1 MKKIELRK
9 TNLNLNRNYRMPII
23 SIEGN
28 LGAGKST
35 LLERIQKRCI
45 QENNKHIHII
55 PESLD
60 IWNKI
65 KEGEKSIL
73 QLFYENKS
81 KYAMTFQ
88 ILCFLTITYNMMG
101 EIQRLGKKDIV
112 IIERSPIS
120 NIVVFAEMLYDDKII
135 GEVEWS
141 VLKYMANGL
150 MMPVDKIVYLRSS
163 PDECL
168 ERVKS
173 RAREGEEDISLSYL
187 ERVHN
192 KHEDWLAQVQHETI
206 ESPDEI
212 QRFIDRLF

>member
-1 MKKIELRK
+1 
-9 TNLNLNRNYRMPII
+9 MPII

-28 LGAGKST
+28 VGATKST
-35 LLERIQKRCI
+35 LLERIQQRCI

-65 KEGEKSIL
+65 KEGDKNIL
-73 QLFYENKS
+73 QLFYDDKK
-81 KYAMTFQ
+81 KYAMSFQ
-88 ILCFLTITYNMMG
+88 ILTFLTMTYNMMG
-101 EIQRLGKKDIV
+101 EIQRLGKKDTV

-120 NIVVFAEMLYDDKII
+120 NIAIFAQMLYDDKII

-150 MMPVDKIVYLRSS
+150 MMPVDKIVYLRSN
-163 PDECL
+163 PEECL
-168 ERVKS
+168 ERVQR
-173 RAREGEEDISLSYL
+173 RAREGEENISLSYL
-187 ERVHN
+187 ERVH
-192 KHEDWLAQVQHETI
+192 KQHEDWLAQVQHETI

>member
-1 MKKIELRK
+1 
-9 TNLNLNRNYRMPII
+9 MPII

-28 LGAGKST
+28 VGSTKST
-35 LLERIQKRCI
+35 LLERIQQRCI

-65 KEGEKSIL
+65 KEGDKNIL
-73 QLFYENKS
+73 QLFYDDKK
-81 KYAMTFQ
+81 KYAMSFQ
-88 ILCFLTITYNMMG
+88 ILTFLTMTYNMMG
-101 EIQRLGKKDIV
+101 EIQRLGKKDTV

-120 NIVVFAEMLYDDKII
+120 NIAIFAQMLYDDKII

-150 MMPVDKIVYLRSS
+150 MMPVDKIVYLRSN
-163 PDECL
+163 PEECL
-168 ERVKS
+168 ERVQR
-173 RAREGEEDISLSYL
+173 RAREGEENISLSYL
-187 ERVHN
+187 ERVH
-192 KHEDWLAQVQHETI
+192 KQHEDWLAQVQHETI